1 MLQQVVG
8 ISKTNS
14 DLSSQPKDGLHLY
27 ACDVSVDVVSQ
38 SFPEQTYISVSNTLK
53 CPHYL
58 YFPVFFSLPVSR
70 IVYLLSGVKREKKSH
85 QAGNEL
91 FYYLSFI
98 ISQCISSISEFL
110 EQHPL
115 NFTFQYLPSCML
127 NLNFWGLSPL
137 LYILE
142 KHLKER

>member
-38 SFPEQTYISVSNTLK
+38 SFPEQTYISVSNTLE

-91 FYYLSFI
+91 FYYLSFRCFSKI
-98 ISQCISSISEFL
+98 YNKGDNPQKFRLSIHEGRYWNVKFNGCYSK
-110 EQHPL
+110 
-115 NFTFQYLPSCML
+115 NSD
-127 NLNFWGLSPL
+127 
-137 LYILE
+137 ILDM
-142 KHLKER
+142 H